1 MSDIH
6 ARMHAHIHT
15 HTPLKDIYIFSVIE
29 ITRSTYNLGDTVTLR
44 LMRREKNSLFATPV
58 ESMIHPPTTFLSVSK
73 SAANQIY
80 SKLLIA
86 GVKDVSL

>member
-6 ARMHAHIHT
+6 AC
-15 HTPLKDIYIFSVIE
+15 IYISFSVVE
-29 ITRSTYNLGDTVTLR
+29 ITRNTYNLGDTINLR
-44 LMRREKNSLFATPV
+44 LMRREKTSLFATPV
-58 ESMIHPPTTFLSVSK
+58 ESMIHPPTTFLSVSE

-86 GVKDVSL
+86 NIKDVS